1 MKQIISFL
9 SRTLLKEEPSCKF
22 MLKYD
27 IKIYFWQFT
36 KNLSIC
42 LWWNTAHTDLV
53 IGNYFWLQHLNIC
66 AKYVFLSDKYIS
78 FIGWSI

>member
-27 IKIYFWQFT
+27 IKIYFW
-36 KNLSIC
+36 
-42 LWWNTAHTDLV
+42 
-53 IGNYFWLQHLNIC
+53 
-66 AKYVFLSDKYIS
+66 
-78 FIGWSI
+78 